1 MRSVAGLSTVETVKK
16 YETLVGSESHGE
28 FYNNTGKFLPLS
40 VYKAQGFD
48 DAAIKANSRP
58 ENIKEHA
65 VFGTVYRVPIMETGN
80 RGDRTMCRSSHV
92 KAKGKRLSLSSEPA
106 EGLLALEDGAADS
119 ASSKS
124 HSSSDSSSSST
135 SSSSSKGKKGKKN
148 KKHKKSKKDKKDKKD
163 KNGKKSK
170 KNTKDEGKKR
180 SRGQEWSECTC

>member
-1 MRSVAGLSTVETVKK
+1 MRSVAGLSTAETVKK

-48 DAAIKANSRP
+48 EEAIKAHSKP
-58 ENIKEHA
+58 ENIKQHA

-92 KAKGKRLSLSSEPA
+92 KAKGKQLSLSSEPA
-106 EGLLALEDGAADS
+106 EGLLAIEDGAADS

-135 SSSSSKGKKGKKN
+135 SSSSKGKKGKKN
-148 KKHKKSKKDKKDKKD
+148 KKHKKSKKDKKDKKG
-163 KNGKKSK
+163 KKSKKSK
-170 KNTKDEGKKR
+170 KNTKDKGKKR
-180 SRGQEWSECTC
+180 NRDQEWSECTC